1 MAEIN
6 LALTKEGWYLTD
18 QGIEEL
24 KGTSENPSANYIIRI
39 ALNSDLRPIGRKF
52 LPTDINSGRVEKL
65 EGPCVLQVQKV
76 RNVSAPKDNE
86 ESQGA
91 PRMLRLQMTDGHTN
105 AVGLEFTH
113 LSQISLNTPPGT
125 KVKVLGTVQ
134 VKNGILLLDD
144 SKISVLGGEVDH
156 MMEKWELQRSL
167 AKHSRS
173 NIGREGG
180 APPFVPFGQKC
191 VRNEEVDSRELDTR
205 KTLVSTSVV
214 KTADENEEFEKQRL
228 AAIAEVA
235 KNKEGTRTFGGGGN
249 AGGNLGNTG
258 GRDRRG
264 GGDRGDRDS
273 YRQRREERTEE
284 SSRPEGNYRELGS
297 YREQPNYR
305 ELGNYRELVDERA
318 LRDIMEMGFD
328 KEDARQAL
336 MDNNNN
342 MEVAL
347 NSLLTGTFKPP
358 TPRGTQQ
365 TPTQRG
371 KPPPPRADRG
381 RGRGRGRGRSSR
393 FGGEDEEEG
402 AGGRPSGPSTLF
414 DFLES
419 KMGSFSLQE
428 PKSQSSQRHHE
439 GKMTF
444 PPNSQSQDRYP
455 QRSDSRNDRSDGRN
469 DWSRNDRSRKER
481 NDRSDS
487 GTTGTTDHLV
497 SRGIVTRIS
506 LNLATTLHRHIH
518 PFPSLSSS
526 RSWQGQERAQD
537 RGQERGQ
544 TQEKAPPGGGGGSER
559 WREAQ
564 DRGQERGQTQEKAPP
579 GGGGGSERWR
589 EAQHERQTA
598 REARGQTSVFCPAAT
613 YPAPGQRNREPR
625 DGTQADSSGSRTFQQ
640 GIRVGS
646 SSGSGGFQNQSRREQ
661 YSVPDLA
668 FNKRGG
674 GGGMK
679 QDNGPAPAASKP
691 VQHQTES
698 SSNCVSEPKGVQR
711 SDSRTDNRAEPNSR
725 RRGGGGKSNRER
737 PNSDNF
743 DRYRDNGPSNSSTSW
758 AGQEKDCSA
767 GTQDW
772 GVSRGESRPVK
783 GQVGS
788 GPGSG
793 SHLQNGDSSTEHRTG
808 PIKQQNYSSGP
819 APREREEPHNRNST
833 NPAHNNSNTAP
844 KKRTGQVKGQRSD
857 QRSDQG
863 QVGTMEPAMAQ
874 GLGNLKPGDQVLALY
889 WEDNKFY
896 RSRIDAVH
904 PSGLTAVVVFTEY
917 GNCEEVLLH
926 NIRPV
931 STDFWKEEEGLEYRR
946 GGDGQPRTTTRTR
959 PTVQYYQP
967 PRARD

>member
-18 QGIEEL
+18 EGIEEL
-24 KGTSENPSANYIIRI
+24 KRTSEKPSANYIIRI

-52 LPTDINSGRVEKL
+52 LPADINSGRVEKL
-65 EGPCVLQVQKV
+65 EGPCVLQIQKV

-91 PRMLRLQMTDGHTN
+91 PRMLRLQMTDGHTI
-105 AVGLEFTH
+105 AVGLEFKQ

-144 SKISVLGGEVDH
+144 SKIAVLGGEVDH

-249 AGGNLGNTG
+249 AGGNLGNPG
-258 GRDRRG
+258 SRDSYRR
-264 GGDRGDRDS
+264 GDRGDRDS
-273 YRQRREERTEE
+273 YRQRREERTERTEE

-342 MEVAL
+342 MEAAL

-358 TPRGTQQ
+358 PPPEEPSR
-365 TPTQRG
+365 
-371 KPPPPRADRG
+371 PPPRADRG

-419 KMGSFSLQE
+419 KMGSFSIQE
-428 PKSQSSQRHHE
+428 PKSQSSQRHHD

-444 PPNSQSQDRYP
+444 PPNDHHQSQDRYPQRSDSQSQGRYP
-455 QRSDSRNDRSDGRN
+455 QRSDSRNDRSD
-469 DWSRNDRSRKER
+469 SRNDRPRKER
-481 NDRSDS
+481 NERNDRPPRFQRDSDKDFPKPGHDPS
-487 GTTGTTDHLV
+487 
-497 SRGIVTRIS
+497 I
-506 LNLATTLHRHIH
+506 ATST
-518 PFPSLSSS
+518 PSPAPAPAGGQ
-526 RSWQGQERAQD
+526 QGQERAQD

-544 TQEKAPPGGGGGSER
+544 TQEKAPPGGGGGPER

-564 DRGQERGQTQEKAPP
+564 N
-579 GGGGGSERWR
+579 
-589 EAQHERQTA
+589 ERQAA
-598 REARGQTSVFCPAAT
+598 RESRGQTSVFCPAT

-625 DGTQADSSGSRTFQQ
+625 DGTQGDLSGSGTFQQ

-661 YSVPDLA
+661 HSVPDLS
-668 FNKRGG
+668 FNKRGGGG

-691 VQHQTES
+691 GQHQTES
-698 SSNCVSEPKGVQR
+698 SSNCGSEPKGVQR
-711 SDSRTDNRAEPNSR
+711 SDSRAENRAEPNSR
-725 RRGGGGKSNRER
+725 RRGGGKSHRER

-743 DRYRDNGPSNSSTSW
+743 DRYRDNGPPNSSTSW

-793 SHLQNGDSSTEHRTG
+793 PHLQNGDSSTEHRTG
-808 PIKQQNYSSGP
+808 PIKQQNYSTGP

-857 QRSDQG
+857 QG
-863 QVGTMEPAMAQ
+863 QVGSMETAVSQ
-874 GLGNLKPGDQVLALY
+874 GLGTLKPGDQVLALY

-926 NIRPV
+926 NIRTV
-931 STDFWKEEEGLEYRR
+931 NTDFWEEEGLEYRR
-946 GGDGQPRTTTRTR
+946 GGDGQPRTNTRTR

>member
-18 QGIEEL
+18 EGIEEL
-24 KGTSENPSANYIIRI
+24 KRTSEKPTANYIIRI

-52 LPTDINSGRVEKL
+52 LPADINSGRVEKL

-76 RNVSAPKDNE
+76 RNASAPKDNE

-105 AVGLEFTH
+105 AVGLEFNY

-191 VRNEEVDSRELDTR
+191 VRDEEVDSRELDTR

-249 AGGNLGNTG
+249 AGGNLVNTG
-258 GRDRRG
+258 SRDSYRRG
-264 GGDRGDRDS
+264 DGGDRDS
-273 YRQRREERTEE
+273 YRQRREERMERTEE

-358 TPRGTQQ
+358 PPPEEPSR
-365 TPTQRG
+365 
-371 KPPPPRADRG
+371 PPPRADRG

-419 KMGSFSLQE
+419 KMGSFSIQE
-428 PKSQSSQRHHE
+428 PKSQSSQRHHD

-444 PPNSQSQDRYP
+444 PPNHQSQDRYP
-455 QRSDSRNDRSDGRN
+455 QRSDSRNDRSDSRN

-481 NDRSDS
+481 NDRSDFRNDRNDRPPRFQRDS
-487 GTTGTTDHLV
+487 DKDFPKPGHDPSITTSTPSPAPV
-497 SRGIVTRIS
+497 SAPAGGQ
-506 LNLATTLHRHIH
+506 
-518 PFPSLSSS
+518 
-526 RSWQGQERAQD
+526 QGQERAQD

-544 TQEKAPPGGGGGSER
+544 TQEKAPPGGGGGTER

-564 DRGQERGQTQEKAPP
+564 N
-579 GGGGGSERWR
+579 
-589 EAQHERQTA
+589 ERQAA
-598 REARGQTSVFCPAAT
+598 REARGQASVFCPAT

-625 DGTQADSSGSRTFQQ
+625 DGTQGDPFGSGTFQQ

-646 SSGSGGFQNQSRREQ
+646 SFGSGGFQNQSRREQ
-661 YSVPDLA
+661 HSVPDLS

-674 GGGMK
+674 GMK
-679 QDNGPAPAASKP
+679 QNNGSAPAASKP
-691 VQHQTES
+691 GQHQTES

-711 SDSRTDNRAEPNSR
+711 SDSRADNRAEPNSR
-725 RRGGGGKSNRER
+725 RRGGGKSHRER

-743 DRYRDNGPSNSSTSW
+743 DRYRDNGPSNSSALW
-758 AGQEKDCSA
+758 AGQEEDCSA

-783 GQVGS
+783 GQVGG

-793 SHLQNGDSSTEHRTG
+793 PHLQNGDSSTEHRTG

-844 KKRTGQVKGQRSD
+844 KKRSGQVKGQRSD
-857 QRSDQG
+857 QG
-863 QVGTMEPAMAQ
+863 QVGSMEPQ

-931 STDFWKEEEGLEYRR
+931 NTDFWQKEEEGLEYRR

>member
-18 QGIEEL
+18 EGIEEL

-52 LPTDINSGRVEKL
+52 LPADINSGRVEKL
-65 EGPCVLQVQKV
+65 DGPCVLQVQKV

-105 AVGLEFTH
+105 AVGIEFTH
-113 LSQISLNTPPGT
+113 LSQIRG
-125 KVKVLGTVQ
+125 K
-134 VKNGILLLDD
+134 ILLPPHP
-144 SKISVLGGEVDH
+144 EVSPH
-156 MMEKWELQRSL
+156 PEVNLL
-167 AKHSRS
+167 
-173 NIGREGG
+173 
-180 APPFVPFGQKC
+180 PP
-191 VRNEEVDSRELDTR
+191 
-205 KTLVSTSVV
+205 
-214 KTADENEEFEKQRL
+214 
-228 AAIAEVA
+228 
-235 KNKEGTRTFGGGGN
+235 
-249 AGGNLGNTG
+249 
-258 GRDRRG
+258 
-264 GGDRGDRDS
+264 
-273 YRQRREERTEE
+273 
-284 SSRPEGNYRELGS
+284 
-297 YREQPNYR
+297 
-305 ELGNYRELVDERA
+305 
-318 LRDIMEMGFD
+318 
-328 KEDARQAL
+328 
-336 MDNNNN
+336 
-342 MEVAL
+342 
-347 NSLLTGTFKPP
+347 PP
-358 TPRGTQQ
+358 
-365 TPTQRG
+365 RG
-371 KPPPPRADRG
+371 KPPPHPEVSPAPTPPPRADRG

-481 NDRSDS
+481 NERNDRSDFRNDRNDRPPRFQRDS
-487 GTTGTTDHLV
+487 DKDFPKPGHDPSIATSTPSPAPAPAG
-497 SRGIVTRIS
+497 SR
-506 LNLATTLHRHIH
+506 
-518 PFPSLSSS
+518 
-526 RSWQGQERAQD
+526 QGQER
-537 RGQERGQ
+537 
-544 TQEKAPPGGGGGSER
+544 
-559 WREAQ
+559 AQ

-625 DGTQADSSGSRTFQQ
+625 DGTQGDSSGSRTFQQ
-640 GIRVGS
+640 GIR
-646 SSGSGGFQNQSRREQ
+646 EE
-661 YSVPDLA
+661 
-668 FNKRGG
+668 GG

-691 VQHQTES
+691 GQHQTES

-711 SDSRTDNRAEPNSR
+711 SDSGTDNRAEPNSR
-725 RRGGGGKSNRER
+725 RRGGGGKSHRER

-758 AGQEKDCSA
+758 AGQEKD
-767 GTQDW
+767 W

-793 SHLQNGDSSTEHRTG
+793 PHLQNGDSSTEHRTG

-857 QRSDQG
+857 QGQVKGQRSDQG
-863 QVGTMEPAMAQ
+863 QVGTMEPAVAQ

-931 STDFWKEEEGLEYRR
+931 STDFWKEEEGLDYRR

>member
-18 QGIEEL
+18 EGIEEL
-24 KGTSENPSANYIIRI
+24 KRTSEKPTANYIIRI

-52 LPTDINSGRVEKL
+52 LPADINSGRVEKL

-76 RNVSAPKDNE
+76 RNASAPKDNE

-105 AVGLEFTH
+105 AVGLEFKH
-113 LSQISLNTPPGT
+113 LSQISLDTPPGT

-249 AGGNLGNTG
+249 AGGNLVNTG
-258 GRDRRG
+258 SRDSYRR
-264 GGDRGDRDS
+264 GDRGDRDS
-273 YRQRREERTEE
+273 YRQRREERMERLEE

-358 TPRGTQQ
+358 PPPEEPSR
-365 TPTQRG
+365 
-371 KPPPPRADRG
+371 PPPRADRG
-381 RGRGRGRGRSSR
+381 RGRGRGRGRFSR

-419 KMGSFSLQE
+419 KMGSFSIQE
-428 PKSQSSQRHHE
+428 PKSQSSQRHHD

-444 PPNSQSQDRYP
+444 PPNHQSQDRYP
-455 QRSDSRNDRSDGRN
+455 QRSDSRNDRSDSRN

-481 NDRSDS
+481 NDRSDFRNDRNDRPPRFQRDS
-487 GTTGTTDHLV
+487 DKDFPKPGHDPSITTSTPSPAPV
-497 SRGIVTRIS
+497 SAPAGGQ
-506 LNLATTLHRHIH
+506 
-518 PFPSLSSS
+518 
-526 RSWQGQERAQD
+526 QGQERAQD

-544 TQEKAPPGGGGGSER
+544 TQEKAPPGGGGGTER

-564 DRGQERGQTQEKAPP
+564 N
-579 GGGGGSERWR
+579 
-589 EAQHERQTA
+589 ERQAA
-598 REARGQTSVFCPAAT
+598 REARGQASVFCPAT

-625 DGTQADSSGSRTFQQ
+625 DGTQGDPFGSGTFQQ

-646 SSGSGGFQNQSRREQ
+646 SFGSGGFQNQSRREQ
-661 YSVPDLA
+661 HSVPDLS

-674 GGGMK
+674 GMK
-679 QDNGPAPAASKP
+679 QNNGSAPAASKP
-691 VQHQTES
+691 GQHQTES

-711 SDSRTDNRAEPNSR
+711 SDSRADNRAEPNSR
-725 RRGGGGKSNRER
+725 RRGGGKSHRER

-743 DRYRDNGPSNSSTSW
+743 DRYRDNGPSNSSALW
-758 AGQEKDCSA
+758 AGQEEDCSA

-783 GQVGS
+783 GQVGG

-793 SHLQNGDSSTEHRTG
+793 PHLQNGDSSTEHRTG
-808 PIKQQNYSSGP
+808 QIKQQNYSSGP

-844 KKRTGQVKGQRSD
+844 KKRSGQVKGQRSD
-857 QRSDQG
+857 QG
-863 QVGTMEPAMAQ
+863 QVGSMEPQ

-896 RSRIDAVH
+896 RSRIDAVYNNT
-904 PSGLTAVVVFTEY
+904 SV
-917 GNCEEVLLH
+917 CS
-926 NIRPV
+926 
-931 STDFWKEEEGLEYRR
+931 STDPG
-946 GGDGQPRTTTRTR
+946 
-959 PTVQYYQP
+959 
-967 PRARD
+967 

>member
-18 QGIEEL
+18 EGIEEL
-24 KGTSENPSANYIIRI
+24 KRTSEKPTANYIIRI

-52 LPTDINSGRVEKL
+52 LPADINSGRVEKL

-76 RNVSAPKDNE
+76 RNASAPKDNE

-105 AVGLEFTH
+105 AVGLEFKH
-113 LSQISLNTPPGT
+113 LSQISLDTPPGT

-249 AGGNLGNTG
+249 AGGNLVNTG
-258 GRDRRG
+258 SRDSYRR
-264 GGDRGDRDS
+264 GDRGDRDS
-273 YRQRREERTEE
+273 YRQRREERMERLEE

-358 TPRGTQQ
+358 HPPRN
-365 TPTQRG
+365 RAD
-371 KPPPPRADRG
+371 PPPRADRG
-381 RGRGRGRGRSSR
+381 RGRGRGRGRFSR

-419 KMGSFSLQE
+419 KMGSFSIQE
-428 PKSQSSQRHHE
+428 PKSQSSQRHHD

-444 PPNSQSQDRYP
+444 PPNHQSQDRYP
-455 QRSDSRNDRSDGRN
+455 QRSDSRNDRSDSRN

-481 NDRSDS
+481 NDRSDFRNDRNDRPPRFQRDS
-487 GTTGTTDHLV
+487 DKDFPKPGHDPSITTSTPSPAPV
-497 SRGIVTRIS
+497 SAPAGGQ
-506 LNLATTLHRHIH
+506 
-518 PFPSLSSS
+518 
-526 RSWQGQERAQD
+526 QGQERAQD

-544 TQEKAPPGGGGGSER
+544 TQEKAPPGGGGGTER

-564 DRGQERGQTQEKAPP
+564 N
-579 GGGGGSERWR
+579 
-589 EAQHERQTA
+589 ERQAA
-598 REARGQTSVFCPAAT
+598 REARGQASVFCPAT

-625 DGTQADSSGSRTFQQ
+625 DGTQGDPFGSGTFQQ

-646 SSGSGGFQNQSRREQ
+646 SFGSGGFQNQSRREQ
-661 YSVPDLA
+661 HSVPDLS

-674 GGGMK
+674 GMK
-679 QDNGPAPAASKP
+679 QNNGSAPAASKP
-691 VQHQTES
+691 GQHQTES

-711 SDSRTDNRAEPNSR
+711 SDSRADNRAEPNSR
-725 RRGGGGKSNRER
+725 RRGGGKSHRER

-743 DRYRDNGPSNSSTSW
+743 DRYRDNGPSNSSALW
-758 AGQEKDCSA
+758 AGQEEDCSA

-783 GQVGS
+783 GQVGG

-793 SHLQNGDSSTEHRTG
+793 PHLQNGDSSTEHRTG

-844 KKRTGQVKGQRSD
+844 KKRSGQVKGQRSD
-857 QRSDQG
+857 QG
-863 QVGTMEPAMAQ
+863 QVGSMEPQ

-896 RSRIDAVH
+896 RSRIDAVYNDT
-904 PSGLTAVVVFTEY
+904 SV
-917 GNCEEVLLH
+917 CS
-926 NIRPV
+926 
-931 STDFWKEEEGLEYRR
+931 STGP
-946 GGDGQPRTTTRTR
+946 G
-959 PTVQYYQP
+959 
-967 PRARD
+967 

>member
-18 QGIEEL
+18 EGIEEL
-24 KGTSENPSANYIIRI
+24 KRTSEKPTANYIIRI

-52 LPTDINSGRVEKL
+52 LPADINSGRVEKL

-76 RNVSAPKDNE
+76 RNASAPKDNE

-105 AVGLEFTH
+105 AVGLEFNY
-113 LSQISLNTPPGT
+113 LSQISLDTPPGT

-191 VRNEEVDSRELDTR
+191 VRDEEVDSRELDTR

-249 AGGNLGNTG
+249 AGGNLVNTG
-258 GRDRRG
+258 SRDSYRRG
-264 GGDRGDRDS
+264 DGGDRDS
-273 YRQRREERTEE
+273 YRQRREERMERTEE

-297 YREQPNYR
+297 YR

-358 TPRGTQQ
+358 PPPEEPSR
-365 TPTQRG
+365 
-371 KPPPPRADRG
+371 PPPRADRG

-419 KMGSFSLQE
+419 KMGSFSIQE
-428 PKSQSSQRHHE
+428 PKSQSSQRHHD
-439 GKMTF
+439 GKMPF
-444 PPNSQSQDRYP
+444 PPNHQSQDRFP
-455 QRSDSRNDRSDGRN
+455 QRSDRADSRN

-481 NDRSDS
+481 NERNDRSDFRNDRNDRPPRFQRDS
-487 GTTGTTDHLV
+487 DKDFPKPGHDPSITTST
-497 SRGIVTRIS
+497 
-506 LNLATTLHRHIH
+506 
-518 PFPSLSSS
+518 PSPAPVPAPAGGQ
-526 RSWQGQERAQD
+526 QGQERAQD
-537 RGQERGQ
+537 RGRERGQ
-544 TQEKAPPGGGGGSER
+544 TQEKAPPGGGGGTER

-564 DRGQERGQTQEKAPP
+564 N
-579 GGGGGSERWR
+579 
-589 EAQHERQTA
+589 ERQAA
-598 REARGQTSVFCPAAT
+598 REARGQASVFCPAT

-625 DGTQADSSGSRTFQQ
+625 DGTQGDLSGSGTFQQ

-646 SSGSGGFQNQSRREQ
+646 SFGSGGFQNQSRREQ
-661 YSVPDLA
+661 HSVPDLS

-674 GGGMK
+674 GGMK
-679 QDNGPAPAASKP
+679 QNNGPAPAASKP
-691 VQHQTES
+691 GQHQTES

-711 SDSRTDNRAEPNSR
+711 SDSRADNRAEPNSR
-725 RRGGGGKSNRER
+725 RRGGGKSHSER

-758 AGQEKDCSA
+758 AGQ
-767 GTQDW
+767 
-772 GVSRGESRPVK
+772 RGLSRPVK
-783 GQVGS
+783 GQVGG

-793 SHLQNGDSSTEHRTG
+793 PHLQNGDSSTEHRTG

-819 APREREEPHNRNST
+819 APGRGEEPHNRNST

-844 KKRTGQVKGQRSD
+844 KKRSGQVKGQRSD
-857 QRSDQG
+857 QG
-863 QVGTMEPAMAQ
+863 QVGSMEPQ

-931 STDFWKEEEGLEYRR
+931 NTDFWQKEEEGLEYRR